1 MAFIHGIG
9 FSGDPIPPVIDL
21 HCDSVEFLVR
31 GVDLRQENPQ
41 GHVDLPRLRR
51 GAVGL
56 QVFAAFVHPSKE
68 AAFSAVSEMLD
79 RIDEFAGSD
88 PRLVSVETADESI
101 EAIIRGK
108 TAVLRSVENGLAIED
123 SLDKLE
129 ALRRRKVRIM
139 TLVHIRNL
147 SWAASCTGNS
157 GSPFAAAPEDTE
169 GGLSRFGEE
178 VVAAMNDLG
187 MIVDVSHGAESTFWD
202 VLRVSKKPVVAS
214 HSCACA
220 LCASPRNLKDD
231 QIKALGDSG
240 GLIGVCFFPA
250 FLSEEYRKAL
260 EAESVDDWEDKDK
273 LAGIMARNPV
283 PFSMVADHIDHIIRL
298 AGEDCVGIGSDFDG
312 VFSLPL
318 GVGGCDCYPLL
329 AEELRRRKYTEERIQ
344 KIFNGNFLRIFREF
358 N

>member
-9 FSGDPIPPVIDL
+9 FSGSPSPPAIDL
-21 HCDSVEFLVR
+21 HCDSVGFLGR
-31 GVDLRQENPQ
+31 GIDLRQENPQ

-56 QVFAAFVHPSKE
+56 QVFAAFVPSSTV
-68 AAFSAVSEMLD
+68 AAFSAALEMLD
-79 RIDEFAGSD
+79 RIDEFAASD
-88 PRLVSVETADESI
+88 PLLVSVETAEESI
-101 EAIIRGK
+101 EAIARGQ
-108 TAVLRSVENGLAIED
+108 TAVLRAVENGLAIED
-123 SLDKLE
+123 SLDNLA

-139 TLVHIRNL
+139 TLVHLQDL
-147 SWAASCTGNS
+147 SWAASCTGT
-157 GSPFAAAPEDTE
+157 GSPLDTGDTG
-169 GGLSRFGEE
+169 GGLSRFGKE

-187 MIVDVSHGAESTFWD
+187 MIVDLSHGAESTFWD
-202 VLRVSKKPVVAS
+202 VLGVSKKPVIAS
-214 HSCACA
+214 HSCAYS

-250 FLSEEYRKAL
+250 FLSEGYRRAL
-260 EAESVDDWEDKDK
+260 GADFAAQGEDKDK
-273 LAGIMARNPV
+273 LADAMARHPV
-283 PFSMVADHIDHIIRL
+283 PFSMVADHIDHMVRL

-329 AEELRRRKYTEERIQ
+329 ADELRQRGYTEERIQ
-344 KIFNGNFLRIFREF
+344 KIFNGNFLRIFHEF